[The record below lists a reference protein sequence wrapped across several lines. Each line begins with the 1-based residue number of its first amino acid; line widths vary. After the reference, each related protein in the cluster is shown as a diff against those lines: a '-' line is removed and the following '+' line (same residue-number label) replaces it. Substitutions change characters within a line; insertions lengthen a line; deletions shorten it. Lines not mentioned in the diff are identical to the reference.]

1 MKRRFSTRDAGLSIR
16 MGVALAVVGLL
27 YLALEA
33 FLVLF
38 AVMAARDRDVVPAAG
53 LVLFAIGV
61 PLLLRKQYRGAARVT
76 LRALHARPEASGD
89 LLVPVA
95 AKLAALADVAAPD
108 IVVADSR
115 AANALAVPTQG
126 KSLIVV
132 TTERLRVLEPE
143 EIEAVLAH
151 EITHLANGDGKA
163 MTFVGGPA
171 LAGSAM
177 WHAGDARGKIAF
189 ASFYWPF
196 WLLGLLLMRAVSRYR
211 EYTSDRGSALLT
223 GAPEQLMSA
232 LTKLSGAKA
241 RGDLRGGS
249 AVSTLCVVES
259 RHRRALL
266 ADHPPL
272 AKRLARLAEMAREQG
287 QPVGA

>member
-1 MKRRFSTRDAGLSIR
+1 MRRRFSTRDLGLSIR
-16 MGVALAVVGLL
+16 MGLALAVVGVL
-27 YLALEA
+27 YLALEV

-38 AVMAARDRDVVPAAG
+38 ALAAAG
-53 LVLFAIGV
+53 DHNIVAALGLVAFAIAV
-61 PLLLRKQYRGAARVT
+61 PLLLRKQYRGAARNT
-76 LRALHARPEASGD
+76 LGALRARPEAAGD
-89 LLVPVA
+89 QLVPVA
-95 AKLAALADVAAPD
+95 AKLAGLAGLPAPD
-108 IVVADSR
+108 IVVAHSR
-115 AANALAVPTQG
+115 AANALAVPTEG

-132 TTERLRVLEPE
+132 TTELLRVLEPQ

-151 EITHLANGDGKA
+151 EITHLANGDGKV

-171 LAGSAM
+171 LAGSAL
-177 WHAGDARGKIAF
+177 WHADDARGKITF
-189 ASFYWPF
+189 ALLYWPF

-232 LTKLSGAKA
+232 LTKLSGAEA
-241 RGDLRGGS
+241 RGDLRGGA
-249 AVSTLCVVES
+249 AVSALCVIES
-259 RHRRALL
+259 RHRWGLL

-287 QPVGA
+287 RPVGP